1 MTSASYSC
9 PQCGTARPA
18 DQPRCPACG
27 HQAGVAA
34 TVPAGEPAIPVAAD
48 RPWGPQWQPRSP
60 QQPGS
65 QPHPP
70 GPPSGAWS
78 PPASDATAMP
88 ALSQVLR
95 SPPSRRAVR
104 RAAAILAAAV
114 VVAVGLIVLNGLFTP
129 ERAAE
134 GFLAALANRDFD
146 DARARL
152 AVQPG
157 TAGPLLES
165 ARLTDD
171 GYTPPRR
178 ARVESVQVGDDGNSA
193 TARVAFEIGGSTG
206 VTELQLVRSGRSLLL
221 FPRWQVQGGQYT
233 VSVTAPNATE
243 VEVAGVRVA
252 ANVAVPAFP
261 GSYQAQLPDNPLLE
275 AAPVTAYALADA
287 PPAELVPSVKATARD
302 QVGRQ
307 ITDYLTKCAGS
318 TELEPP
324 GCPFGTSSSDPVTG
338 IRWRIQTYPE
348 TTVEATADG
357 IVLSTASSGQ
367 ADVTGMTQYSDGT
380 SYPFSDT
387 VSFDINGRVT
397 LENGA
402 VRWQPGD

>member
-1 MTSASYSC
+1 
-9 PQCGTARPA
+9 
-18 DQPRCPACG
+18 
-27 HQAGVAA
+27 
-34 TVPAGEPAIPVAAD
+34 
-48 RPWGPQWQPRSP
+48 
-60 QQPGS
+60 
-65 QPHPP
+65 
-70 GPPSGAWS
+70 
-78 PPASDATAMP
+78 MP

-95 SPPSRRAVR
+95 SPPSRGAVR

-152 AVQPG
+152 AAQPG

-178 ARVESVQVGDDGNSA
+178 ARVESVQVGEDGNDA
-193 TARVAFEIGGSTG
+193 TVRVAFEIGGSTG

-243 VEVAGVRVA
+243 VEVAGVRVP

-275 AAPVTAYALADA
+275 SAPVTTYGSRRRPTCRTRAERQGHGPRSGREADHRLSHQVRRQHRVGS
-287 PPAELVPSVKATARD
+287 PWMPVRYILVRARD
-302 QVGRQ
+302 GHQV
-307 ITDYLTKCAGS
+307 
-318 TELEPP
+318 E
-324 GCPFGTSSSDPVTG
+324 DP
-338 IRWRIQTYPE
+338 
-348 TTVEATADG
+348 
-357 IVLSTASSGQ
+357 
-367 ADVTGMTQYSDGT
+367 
-380 SYPFSDT
+380 
-387 VSFDINGRVT
+387 DI
-397 LENGA
+397 
-402 VRWQPGD
+402 PGDHGGGDCGRHRAFHRLFGPG